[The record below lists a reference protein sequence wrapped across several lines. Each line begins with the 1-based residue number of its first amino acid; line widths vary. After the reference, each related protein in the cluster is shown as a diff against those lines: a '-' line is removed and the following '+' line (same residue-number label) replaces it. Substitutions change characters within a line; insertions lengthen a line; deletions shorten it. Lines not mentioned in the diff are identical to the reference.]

1 MLTPSGQ
8 FVYSIKLLFLHS
20 IEADAVIMA
29 IPAGPSLSVNFKP
42 KLSVQ
47 KTHALRTTPYSSST
61 KVILAFE
68 TPFWDK
74 DNNNKVGGSTLTDLP
89 VKQIYYEMNR
99 AKGGIFYSF
108 ILITIW
114 IGDYSQPAEWILNKI
129 ENNFNSIF
137 TG

>member
-1 MLTPSGQ
+1 MG
-8 FVYSIKLLFLHS
+8 
-20 IEADAVIMA
+20 D
-29 IPAGPSLSVNFKP
+29 
-42 KLSVQ
+42 Q

-108 ILITIW
+108 ILITIL
-114 IGDYSQPAEWILNKI
+114 IVGECL
-129 ENNFNSIF
+129 SIHWNES
-137 TG
+137 G